1 MRVLHVS
8 QNDEVIGGSDVY
20 FHFISAELKKNNV
33 DVLKFSSGSGLNN
46 TLTITP
52 VDFDNPSFKDVV
64 EYCYNSRAKN
74 GITKILKEFKPDI
87 VHLHIYYGQLSASI
101 LKPINEMGIPIVQT
115 LHEYKV
121 VCPAYI
127 KFRNSKQ
134 CYDCKNNKL
143 YNAFFK
149 YSETSVGF
157 SLPVKLTS

>member
-64 EYCYNSRAKN
+64 EYCYNS
-74 GITKILKEFKPDI
+74 
-87 VHLHIYYGQLSASI
+87 
-101 LKPINEMGIPIVQT
+101 
-115 LHEYKV
+115 
-121 VCPAYI
+121 
-127 KFRNSKQ
+127 
-134 CYDCKNNKL
+134 
-143 YNAFFK
+143 
-149 YSETSVGF
+149 
-157 SLPVKLTS
+157 